1 MQADTSGGVGLP
13 TTPIPVVAG
22 GPVIGLVTES
32 EWREETRVPY
42 VDRGEAKI
50 WYTDTPSG

>member
-1 MQADTSGGVGLP
+1 
-13 TTPIPVVAG
+13 
-22 GPVIGLVTES
+22 LVTES

-50 WYTDTPSG
+50 WYTDTASG